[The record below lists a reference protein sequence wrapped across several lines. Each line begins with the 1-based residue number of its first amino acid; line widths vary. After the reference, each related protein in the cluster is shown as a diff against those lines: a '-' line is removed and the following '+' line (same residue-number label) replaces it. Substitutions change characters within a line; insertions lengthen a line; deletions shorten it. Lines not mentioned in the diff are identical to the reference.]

1 MSKKILD
8 KKQAIMRSFTFAD
21 LRAKPLTRDD
31 GQDDSIRILEG
42 HASVFGQDTDIG
54 GYFTERISKGAF
66 DDCDFTDV
74 PFFANHDIGRIP
86 MARSRRNNGNST
98 MTLSIDDVGLKIEAK
113 IDTKGNPDSAALY
126 SAIERG
132 DITGMSFMFT
142 VGSDEW
148 DFTDEDHP
156 IRTIHKIK
164 KVYEV
169 SAVNWPAYDGTDIS
183 GRDKDAVDT
192 AKKAVETARAQAL
205 DNATEKEKIKI
216 RNRILGGI

>member
-1 MSKKILD
+1 MSKKLLD
-8 KKQAIMRSFTFAD
+8 KKQAVMRSFTFAD

-31 GQDDSIRILEG
+31 GQDDGIRILEG
-42 HASVFGQDTDIG
+42 HASVFEQDTDIG

-66 DDCDFTDV
+66 DDC
-74 PFFANHDIGRIP
+74 
-86 MARSRRNNGNST
+86 
-98 MTLSIDDVGLKIEAK
+98 
-113 IDTKGNPDSAALY
+113 
-126 SAIERG
+126 
-132 DITGMSFMFT
+132 
-142 VGSDEW
+142 

-205 DNATEKEKIKI
+205 DNAAEKEKIKI